1 MFTYKVSEVKGG
13 ALSVSL
19 THGAPINNL
28 SDISAT
34 IVNIL
39 LERKSLIR
47 VEKYFSRKCEIFHW

>member
-1 MFTYKVSEVKGG
+1 MFTHKVSEVKGE

-19 THGAPINNL
+19 THGVTINNL

-47 VEKYFSRKCEIFHW
+47 VEKYFIRKCEIFH

>member
-13 ALSVSL
+13 ALSVSH
-19 THGAPINNL
+19 TQKAPINNL

-47 VEKYFSRKCEIFHW
+47 VEKYFSLKCEIFH

>member
-1 MFTYKVSEVKGG
+1 MFTLKVSEVKGG
-13 ALSVSL
+13 ASLSL
-19 THGAPINNL
+19 THGAPITNL

-47 VEKYFSRKCEIFHW
+47 VEKYFIRKCEIFH

>member
-1 MFTYKVSEVKGG
+1 MFTLKVSEVKGG

-19 THGAPINNL
+19 THGAPITND

-39 LERKSLIR
+39 LERKNLIR
-47 VEKYFSRKCEIFHW
+47 VEKYFSRKCKIFH